1 MTVADI
7 SFLKD
12 AESQM
17 AIRSN

>member
-17 AIRSN
+17 AIKSN